1 MMKKISKAILLWG
14 IMAVLT
20 ACGREATP
28 AGNLAQDITLGSG
41 GSQGG
46 AEKDNNGENEKNGGE
61 QESAASD
68 QGKQKE
74 EGVFSFLYEGVALVP
89 GEVFDQS
96 ALPEYSQV
104 SEVPSCA
111 FDGSDNVYN
120 YDVFELTAYI
130 ETDGE
135 RVYSIYF
142 IDPNLPTTEGLCLGD
157 TVDDMKS
164 LYGESYEAEGTA
176 YTYTRGE
183 TMLIIITK
191 NDIVVSIEY
200 RLDK

>member
-1 MMKKISKAILLWG
+1 MKKISKALLLWG

-46 AEKDNNGENEKNGGE
+46 AVQGNNGENEKNGEE

-74 EGVFSFLYEGVALVP
+74 EGVYSFLYEGVALVP

-96 ALPEYSQV
+96 ALPGYSQV

-130 ETDGE
+130 EADGE

-164 LYGESYEAEGTA
+164 LYGENYEAEGNA

-183 TMLIIITK
+183 TMLIIITN